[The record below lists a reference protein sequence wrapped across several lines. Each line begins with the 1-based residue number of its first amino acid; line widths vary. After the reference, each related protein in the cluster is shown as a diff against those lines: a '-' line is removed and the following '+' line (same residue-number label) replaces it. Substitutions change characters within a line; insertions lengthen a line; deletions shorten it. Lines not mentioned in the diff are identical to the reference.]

1 MENGNPKLNHPPS
14 SSTDTFP
21 NPFNIMGTGVG
32 MAQRVT
38 QVILQWTILAHEAET
53 ILAFPPPVFC
63 QLNSAKKQKDA
74 VGDEEHEMWKRF
86 FLVCPESE

>member
-53 ILAFPPPVFC
+53 ILAFFPPSLLPTQFSQETKGRC
-63 QLNSAKKQKDA
+63 
-74 VGDEEHEMWKRF
+74 WR
-86 FLVCPESE
+86 